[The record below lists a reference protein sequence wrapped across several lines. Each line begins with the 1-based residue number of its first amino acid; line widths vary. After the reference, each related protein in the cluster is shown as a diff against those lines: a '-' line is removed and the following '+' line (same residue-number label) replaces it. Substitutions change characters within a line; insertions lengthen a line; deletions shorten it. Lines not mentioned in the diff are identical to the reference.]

1 MEFLR
6 KSNPTIDLKKLSGDI
21 NSSRVKETT
30 LRTELEGLNGI
41 FKKKAR
47 DDCQFRLE
55 QQESNTKDLIDR
67 LQKNHGIRPEQ
78 ISQKLNDY
86 AKEKQN
92 YLKEK
97 TEGMEMTD
105 KVEQLKQ
112 QSVNAYK
119 FHKPLSD
126 CQQSDLR
133 EISERISARVKL
145 RPGED
150 RIFRLTQEDRKQ
162 LLKDYEG
169 KVDPRT
175 IEKCKNNFEKQDEME
190 RQEKQ
195 AKQIR

>member
-78 ISQKLNDY
+78 IS
-86 AKEKQN
+86 
-92 YLKEK
+92 
-97 TEGMEMTD
+97 
-105 KVEQLKQ
+105 
-112 QSVNAYK
+112 
-119 FHKPLSD
+119 
-126 CQQSDLR
+126 
-133 EISERISARVKL
+133 
-145 RPGED
+145 
-150 RIFRLTQEDRKQ
+150 
-162 LLKDYEG
+162 
-169 KVDPRT
+169 
-175 IEKCKNNFEKQDEME
+175 KN
-190 RQEKQ
+190 
-195 AKQIR
+195 